1 MACPDTEVEIESSP
15 TAEPL
20 AEMPLPADAK
30 TVFPG
35 GLFALA
41 MLRNTEN
48 IGATGRDGMSRGR
61 WEAPRF

>member
-1 MACPDTEVEIESSP
+1 LTCPDTEVEIETAP

-20 AEMPLPADAK
+20 AKMPLPADAK
-30 TVFPG
+30 TVFLG

-41 MLRNTEN
+41 MLRQTEN
-48 IGATGRDGMSRGR
+48 IGATGRDGVSRGR